1 MQAMFGHLQES
12 LRQYYNPKRFCEAYK
27 DYDGRPI
34 DVTVQMDVDEFF
46 NVLCDKLD
54 RILKGT
60 MQVGYMS
67 FPPNISS
74 IIGFL
79 TFLSN

>member
-60 MQVGYMS
+60 MQVG
-67 FPPNISS
+67 FNISS
-74 IIGFL
+74 ELGFL
-79 TFLSN
+79 TFLPN